1 MTMFAGSDV
10 NFKRTAAKAI
20 AAALHRWA
28 RSLAEVGLE
37 SGAILPGWLES
48 LVDWAFLCMD
58 SWRAADD
65 VTKTN
70 ERS

>member
-28 RSLAEVGLE
+28 RSLTEVGLE
-37 SGAILPGWLES
+37 SGRFS
-48 LVDWAFLCMD
+48 LVGSKAWQIGLSFAWTRGGRRM
-58 SWRAADD
+58 
-65 VTKTN
+65 T
-70 ERS
+70 